1 MTFGIGKTKYVE
13 RIDTVTF
20 RTELG
25 ETIFKQKYASNP
37 YETWGDK
44 AHNVVNSVCGTY
56 DGKKNN
62 LMDRSDQDQLAK
74 YVSEFKFIPG
84 GRYLWYAGRDAR
96 FYNNCYL
103 LRLEEDTREEWAGV
117 TQRAMSCLMTGGG
130 IGVDVSIARPS
141 GRQLRRTGGVASGP
155 IPLLY
160 TLNEVGRNVMQGGS
174 RRSALYGS
182 MNWGHEDAQNL
193 LVAKNWHDLK
203 AGDTTLAELKKSDFN
218 FPAPLD
224 MMNVSLNYDDAWLHS
239 TGRSHNPTFVQN
251 VTQAMMTGEPGFS
264 FNFGDKENETL
275 RNACTEITSED
286 DSDCCN
292 LGSINLANIES
303 IEEFKDV
310 VNLSTKFLVC
320 GLIRAQLPYQK
331 VVEVRQ
337 KNSRI
342 GLGLMGLHEWLL
354 QRGYKYEMVDELK
367 QWMKVYE
374 RESKRSADEHCD
386 RLFLNRPKGYRAIA
400 PTGSISILAGTS
412 SGVEPLF
419 AVAYRRR
426 YLADGTKWKHQ
437 FVVDGTAQVL
447 IDSGI
452 NPDKIETATDLAFD
466 VERRIKMQYELQKYV
481 DHGISSTINLP
492 QWGTEANNEDKVKDF
507 ARVISEYAPGLR
519 GLTVYP
525 DGSRGGQPITPVP
538 YEEAVSKRGVIFE
551 DNSEEQ
557 CLSGVCGI

>member
-1 MTFGIGKTKYVE
+1 
-13 RIDTVTF
+13 
-20 RTELG
+20 
-25 ETIFKQKYASNP
+25 
-37 YETWGDK
+37 
-44 AHNVVNSVCGTY
+44 
-56 DGKKNN
+56 
-62 LMDRSDQDQLAK
+62 
-74 YVSEFKFIPG
+74 
-84 GRYLWYAGRDAR
+84 
-96 FYNNCYL
+96 
-103 LRLEEDTREEWAGV
+103 
-117 TQRAMSCLMTGGG
+117 
-130 IGVDVSIARPS
+130 
-141 GRQLRRTGGVASGP
+141 
-155 IPLLY
+155 
-160 TLNEVGRNVMQGGS
+160 
-174 RRSALYGS
+174 